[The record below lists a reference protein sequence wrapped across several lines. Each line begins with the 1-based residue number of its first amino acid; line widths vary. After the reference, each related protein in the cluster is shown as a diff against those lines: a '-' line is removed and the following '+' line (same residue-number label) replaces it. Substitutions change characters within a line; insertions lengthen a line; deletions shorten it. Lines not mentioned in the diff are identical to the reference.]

1 MRLRKFCRDRHRL
14 IPATGGPRW
23 LTCVCMV
30 DWLQDACCNT
40 CATAGHGCSH
50 ARRAAPCCQPACC
63 RNHPARASASHWPT
77 SRPRGWWAA
86 RGARSPAASA
96 PNVRARSKLLFA
108 PSYSHL
114 IQGRLARS
122 RRAQPLEEAQGP
134 PSTGKR
140 ARARGRGSV
149 CRFERPRRHRP
160 AQGL

>member
-23 LTCVCMV
+23 LAQCVCMV
-30 DWLQDACCNT
+30 DWL
-40 CATAGHGCSH
+40 AGHGCSH

-122 RRAQPLEEAQGP
+122 RRAQPLEEAQGT
-134 PSTGKR
+134 PSAGKR